1 MLHQYFYTF
10 TRNTVKPGF
19 TFSQDACKTST
30 MPNDL
35 GKKNTSAHAPFL
47 FFKAGEI
54 LEFVNIWKLDTIH
67 NINLSTEKK
76 TQSLCALS
84 WNAGNKL
91 QSPFLSDKCDMILGL
106 LENLMLHAL
115 LLLWQVVVTGE
126 LATVAHKTLK
136 DLLAEE
142 CLYFAAESS
151 YCLNKMWHERSHC
164 HPEQTDDSTTKCRWF
179 TAHIV
184 QAVRAVHSWL
194 TTWPR
199 ENHNTA
205 DTTPKL
211 LEKLRCSRVLPAFQ
225 KIFFIWLH
233 IIVKKFDGNTA
244 KNQYW
249 HTWVTP
255 IR

>member
-1 MLHQYFYTF
+1 
-10 TRNTVKPGF
+10 
-19 TFSQDACKTST
+19 
-30 MPNDL
+30 
-35 GKKNTSAHAPFL
+35 
-47 FFKAGEI
+47 
-54 LEFVNIWKLDTIH
+54 
-67 NINLSTEKK
+67 
-76 TQSLCALS
+76 
-84 WNAGNKL
+84 
-91 QSPFLSDKCDMILGL
+91 MILGL
-106 LENLMLHAL
+106 LENLLLHAL

-233 IIVKKFDGNTA
+233 ILVKKIWWEHCKKPVLTCLGCTHQVMSGISTEANSNAMKTQHHISISVVSSGRWEVYLINIGCWLFTSCNIKLFA
-244 KNQYW
+244 W
-249 HTWVTP
+249 H
-255 IR
+255 I